1 MFDTFIGRRI
11 PQVWYAGGGAVY
23 GRLLVVNVCLLVV
36 CSRLLVVCG
45 RLLVI
50 SGHLRSFV
58 VVCCRYLL

>member
-11 PQVWYAGGGAVY
+11 PQVWYAGGAVY

>member
-50 SGHLRSFV
+50 SGHF
-58 VVCCRYLL
+58 LL